1 MSMGSLLKAQLDQ
14 ELAKLSE
21 ERLREV
27 LDFVGYLLSKEQN
40 GHTAKREHGLDPE
53 QDPSLAFV
61 GGVSHGMLRKI
72 LIVSCTDQKYEPL
85 SRWYGF
91 SKGAVTNANV
101 LSVWLLGSGRWV

>member
-40 GHTAKREHGLDPE
+40 GHTAKREQGLDPE
-53 QDPSLAFV
+53 QDPILTFV
-61 GGVSHGMLRKI
+61 GGVSHGTLAKDIDRE
-72 LIVSCTDQKYEPL
+72 L
-85 SRWYGF
+85 YG
-91 SKGAVTNANV
+91 SET
-101 LSVWLLGSGRWV
+101 